1 MCWAGHWGVGNR
13 AGQSYPSLTCSLSPV
28 WGEKICKRT
37 GATQF
42 DMTGET
48 QETVGIQ
55 KRVPQLSSGE
65 VTSIGHGEVIQEK
78 KVQEEL
84 SGSGC

>member
-1 MCWAGHWGVGNR
+1 
-13 AGQSYPSLTCSLSPV
+13 
-28 WGEKICKRT
+28 
-37 GATQF
+37 
-42 DMTGET
+42 MTGET
-48 QETVGIQ
+48 QETVGTQ